1 MLSHVDD
8 FLITGTHQFRN
19 SFVSSLKLT
28 FTIGSESR
36 LPLMFT
42 GLAIKKEADG
52 TISVSQEKFVENF
65 VQMDFE
71 PGTHDVL
78 PEREVEAFR
87 SLVGKR
93 QWLSSQTRP
102 DLSFSANTF
111 ISCDGMRVDRAKL
124 ANKLIRRVIYEKD
137 CKLLFRPLFFT
148 EKPQLRLLKLCIF
161 SDAAFQNLP
170 DGGSQAGYV
179 IGLFSTITEIFHLIG
194 WNSKRVK
201 RIARSTLAAE
211 TLALQDAIDNALF
224 LNSIFHKILGVEFD
238 MIAYI
243 DSKQLHDSLKSAKG
257 VTEKRL
263 RVDIA
268 AIREVIDEKGL
279 LIKWLPARFQ
289 LADCM
294 TKRTA
299 PTDQLLS
306 VMKSGS
312 LHRKISD

>member
-1 MLSHVDD
+1 M
-8 FLITGTHQFRN
+8 
-19 SFVSSLKLT
+19 
-28 FTIGSESR
+28 
-36 LPLMFT
+36 
-42 GLAIKKEADG
+42 
-52 TISVSQEKFVENF
+52 
-65 VQMDFE
+65 
-71 PGTHDVL
+71 
-78 PEREVEAFR
+78 FR
-87 SLVGKR
+87 SLVGKL

-111 ISCDGMRVDRAKL
+111 ISCDGMHVNFAKL
-124 ANKLIRRVIYEKD
+124 ANKLIRRVTYEKD

-148 EKPQLRLLKLCIF
+148 EKRQLRFLKLCTF

-179 IGLFSTITEIFHLIG
+179 IGLFSTISETFHLIG

-263 RVDIA
+263 RVAIA
-268 AIREVIDEKGL
+268 AIREVIDEKNL
-279 LIKWLPARFQ
+279 LIKWLPIRFQ
-289 LADCM
+289 LAHCM
-294 TKRTA
+294 TKKTA

-306 VMKSGS
+306 VM
-312 LHRKISD
+312 